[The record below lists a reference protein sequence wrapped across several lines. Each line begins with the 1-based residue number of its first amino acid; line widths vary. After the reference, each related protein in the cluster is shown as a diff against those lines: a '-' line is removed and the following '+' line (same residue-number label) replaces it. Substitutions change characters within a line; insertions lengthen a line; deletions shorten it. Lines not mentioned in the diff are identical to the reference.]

1 MEVGIPHSLLT
12 PRGEIVFNVLTGD
25 ATGDSLSNPGSPP
38 TIWPRDLP
46 DGNGY
51 IMQFISGMHS
61 APYRNPVDDRPHK
74 HGGIV
79 HKFWH
84 RAKFFTLT
92 GLVVATTPEY
102 RQLLNDELVAY
113 VHSAMQDDSRYFFK
127 PAGGVTRFITVRNYD
142 APDILGPAG
151 SPGGS
156 PGGIAAPK
164 QYAAEFVAAFPFAQ
178 TYTERDETVA
188 LGDSVFVPNDGT
200 REAWPV
206 FRIHGRLDAFTIDN
220 GVYQIQWESADDI
233 GAAQYLEI
241 NMYDE
246 TMYINGNGSNRL
258 AGMVDEVSDFFS
270 IPPGGATVTF
280 IGTGDSS
287 PTCDILSNDTWG

>member
-1 MEVGIPHSLLT
+1 MEVGRPHSLLT
-12 PRGEIVFNVLTGD
+12 ERGEIVFNVLTGD
-25 ATGDSLSNPGSPP
+25 ASGDSLSNPGSPP
-38 TIWPRDLP
+38 TIWPYGLP
-46 DGNGY
+46 EGNGY
-51 IMQFISGMHS
+51 LMQFISGMHS

-84 RAKFFTLT
+84 RAKFFTLS
-92 GLVVATTPEY
+92 GLVIATTPEY

-113 VHSAMQDDSRYFFK
+113 VHSAMQTDSRYFFK
-127 PAGGVTRFITVRNYD
+127 PAGLDTRFLTVRNYD

-156 PGGIAAPK
+156 PSGMAGPK
-164 QYAAEFVAAFPFAQ
+164 QYEAQFVAAFPFAQ
-178 TYTERDETVA
+178 DYTERDETVA
-188 LGDSVFVPNDGT
+188 LSDSVFVPNDGT

-206 FRIHGRLDAFTIDN
+206 LKVHGPFDAFTVDN
-220 GVYQIQWESADDI
+220 GVYQLAWYGPGFPSGHYI
-233 GAAQYLEI
+233 EI

-246 TMYINGNGSNRL
+246 TMYKDGNSTNEL
-258 AGMVDEVSDFFS
+258 AGFEDVSSDFWS

-280 IGTGDSS
+280 VGTSS
-287 PTCDILSNDTWG
+287 GAPTLDIISNDTWG